1 MYLKSQNQ
9 LIKLAVCFVPNATHQ
24 LLSTGQL
31 INVGFSIIANKQGTS
46 IIAHNKTYFVGK
58 PDIYTPTIQW
68 IEAMIIKPQ
77 FKVYGASVHNDSFII
92 WHH

>member
-1 MYLKSQNQ
+1 M
-9 LIKLAVCFVPNATHQ
+9 VCFVPNATHR

-31 INVGFSIIANKQGTS
+31 INVGFSLIANKQGTS
-46 IIAHNKTYFVGK
+46 ITVHNKTYFVGK

-77 FKVYGASVHNDSFII
+77 FKVYGCYDCNTTKATLERERESEDEIGL
-92 WHH
+92 